1 MCCTVQDIYTV
12 CVVCVLIV
20 MIVSVAIAARD
31 MIVFEMQ
38 NKLHDLMSAKH
49 VKNESKVVD
58 AQT

>member
-1 MCCTVQDIYTV
+1 
-12 CVVCVLIV
+12 